1 MQVQCSW
8 RWVLPG
14 HFDRVAAAIII
25 PFRTV
30 EWLVNVAKKVH
41 EKTERIVILAF
52 LVGFISA
59 KRVFGRSFQKH
70 YEVIDRKDDA
80 VTLACGAT
88 VVSILR
94 KVTVSFHGYVYE
106 VPKRCLGP
114 EIRIATTNPGYDAF
128 GVWVKAEPGSL

>member
-1 MQVQCSW
+1 MLDDPNRIVVVILLAGQTDIALDQFTVPHRMQVQCSW

-14 HFDRVAAAIII
+14 HFDRVAAAII

-94 KVTVSFHGYVYE
+94 KVTVSFHGYV
-106 VPKRCLGP
+106 
-114 EIRIATTNPGYDAF
+114 
-128 GVWVKAEPGSL
+128 